1 MKNKK
6 ALKELSEGI
15 KNKLR
20 DYVSEIEQFDDIEF
34 QQFID
39 EVTGTSYL
47 SGAQMAL
54 TCIDLRTFKEANGV
68 TDEEVFETLDEIGE
82 SLEYKREW

>member
-6 ALKELSEGI
+6 ALKELSRGI
-15 KNKLR
+15 ESKLR
-20 DYVSEIEQFDDIEF
+20 EYVSEIEQFDDIEF

-47 SGAQMAL
+47 SGVQMAL

-68 TDEEVFETLDEIGE
+68 TDEEIFETLDEIGE